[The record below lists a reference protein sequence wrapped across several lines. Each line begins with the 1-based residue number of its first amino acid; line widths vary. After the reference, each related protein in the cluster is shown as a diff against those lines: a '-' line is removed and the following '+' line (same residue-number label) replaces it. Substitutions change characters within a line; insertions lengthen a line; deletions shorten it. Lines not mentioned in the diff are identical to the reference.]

1 MVFELKKSHILHKS
15 MTLFYIQQKLDRT
28 KDLSYNLPQV
38 FLKKVRD
45 DKMNKV
51 SPRKTFAIISHP
63 DAGKTTL
70 TEKLLLFG
78 GAIQQAGAVKARGEN
93 RRARSD
99 WMKVEQERGIS
110 VASSVMTFDY
120 DGVTFNLL
128 DTPGHE
134 DFSEDTYRVLT
145 AVDSAVMVLDSAK
158 GIETQTK
165 KLFEVCRLRDVP
177 IITFINKL
185 DREGQDPFALLDE
198 IERTLAL
205 DVTPASWPV
214 GAGKDFKGCYDILNN
229 RMILMEKN
237 KSSINSV
244 IETCSGLDDPKLDE
258 MLPAHQAAKL
268 REDVMMIQELC
279 PKFDLEAYLA
289 GTLTPVFFGSAI
301 NNFGVKEVLEG
312 LHKFAPT
319 PRPHSAQERMVA
331 PDENKVSG
339 FIFKIQANMDPKH
352 RDRIAFM
359 RLCSGHFRRGQVLK
373 QIRTSKEIKV
383 STPVMFMA
391 QERELAEDAYA
402 GDIIGIPNHGQLRI
416 GDSLTEGEK
425 ITFTGIPSF
434 APELLKSVRA
444 LDPLKSKHLGDALKQ
459 IAEEGGA
466 SVFKPIVGAEWIV
479 GVVGVLQFEV
489 MADRIKNEFGLPVMF
504 EPTQYFTAR
513 WVSSDDKTEMKKFQ
527 DANKL
532 NLAEDHDG
540 EMVLLARNTW
550 HLNKTKE
557 DFPKIKFAKIKE

>member
-1 MVFELKKSHILHKS
+1 
-15 MTLFYIQQKLDRT
+15 MT
-28 KDLSYNLPQV
+28 QV
-38 FLKKVRD
+38 
-45 DKMNKV
+45 N
-51 SPRKTFAIISHP
+51 PRKTFAIISHP

-120 DGVTFNLL
+120 DGITFNLL

-158 GIETQTK
+158 GIEAQTK

-214 GAGKDFKGCYDILNN
+214 GSGKDFKGCYDILNN
-229 RMILMEKN
+229 RMILMSKTGD
-237 KSSINSV
+237 KSTVNSV

-258 MLPAHQAAKL
+258 LLPAHQVAKL
-268 REDVMMIQELC
+268 REDVMMIEELC

-289 GTLTPVFFGSAI
+289 GTVTPVFFGSAI
-301 NNFGVKEVLEG
+301 NNFGVREVLEG
-312 LHKFAPT
+312 LHRFAPT
-319 PRPHSAQERMVA
+319 PRPHPAVERMVN
-331 PDENKVSG
+331 PDEGKVTG
-339 FIFKIQANMDPKH
+339 FVFKIQANMDPKH

-359 RLCSGHFRRGQVLK
+359 RICSGHFKRGMTLTQVRTGKGLK
-373 QIRTSKEIKV
+373 V
-383 STPVMFMA
+383 PTPVMFLA
-391 QERELAEDAYA
+391 QERELAEDAFA

-425 ITFTGIPSF
+425 INFTGIPAF
-434 APELLKSVRA
+434 APELLKSARA

-466 SVFKPIVGAEWIV
+466 SVFKPVVGAEWIV

-489 MADRIKNEFGLPVMF
+489 MADRIKNEFNLPVMF

-513 WVSSDDKTEMKKFQ
+513 WVSSEDKLEMKKFT
-527 DANKL
+527 DANRL
-532 NLAEDHDG
+532 NLAEDNDG
-540 EMVLLARNTW
+540 ALVFLARNAW
-550 HLNKTKE
+550 HLNKAQE
-557 DFPKIKFAKIKE
+557 DFPKVKFAKVKE

>member
-1 MVFELKKSHILHKS
+1 
-15 MTLFYIQQKLDRT
+15 MT
-28 KDLSYNLPQV
+28 QV
-38 FLKKVRD
+38 
-45 DKMNKV
+45 N
-51 SPRKTFAIISHP
+51 PRKTFAIISHP

-120 DGVTFNLL
+120 DGITFNLL

-214 GAGKDFKGCYDILNN
+214 GSGKDFKGCYDILNN
-229 RMILMEKN
+229 RMILMSKTGD
-237 KSSINSV
+237 KSTVNSV

-258 MLPAHQAAKL
+258 LLPAHQVAKL
-268 REDVMMIQELC
+268 REDVMMIEELC
-279 PKFDLEAYLA
+279 PKFDLDAYLA

-301 NNFGVKEVLEG
+301 NNFGVREVLEG
-312 LHKFAPT
+312 LHQFAPT
-319 PRPHSAQERMVA
+319 PRPHPAVERMVN
-331 PDENKVSG
+331 PDEGKVTG
-339 FIFKIQANMDPKH
+339 FVFKIQANMDPKH

-359 RLCSGHFRRGQVLK
+359 RICSGHFKRGMTLTQVRTGKGLK
-373 QIRTSKEIKV
+373 V
-383 STPVMFMA
+383 PTPVMFLA
-391 QERELAEDAYA
+391 QERELAEDAFA

-425 ITFTGIPSF
+425 INFTGIPAF
-434 APELLKSVRA
+434 APELLKSARA

-466 SVFKPIVGAEWIV
+466 SVFKPVVGAEWIV

-489 MADRIKNEFGLPVMF
+489 MADRIKNEFNLPVMF

-513 WVSSDDKTEMKKFQ
+513 WVSSEDKAEMKKFT
-527 DANKL
+527 DANRL
-532 NLAEDHDG
+532 NLAEDNDG
-540 EMVLLARNTW
+540 ALVFLARNAW
-550 HLNKTKE
+550 HLNKAQE
-557 DFPKIKFAKIKE
+557 DFPKVKFAKVKE

>member
-1 MVFELKKSHILHKS
+1 
-15 MTLFYIQQKLDRT
+15 MTKP
-28 KDLSYNLPQV
+28 N
-38 FLKKVRD
+38 
-45 DKMNKV
+45 
-51 SPRKTFAIISHP
+51 PRKTFAIISHP

-78 GAIQQAGAVKARGEN
+78 GAIQQAGAVKARGEA

-120 DGVTFNLL
+120 DNITFNLL

-214 GAGKDFKGCYDILNN
+214 GSGKDFMGCYDILNN
-229 RMILMEKN
+229 RMILMTKTGD
-237 KSSINSV
+237 KSTVNST
-244 IETCSGLDDPKLDE
+244 IETCSGLDDPKLDKL
-258 MLPAHQAAKL
+258 LPPHQAAKL
-268 REDVMMIQELC
+268 REDVMMIDELC
-279 PKFDLEAYLA
+279 PKFDLHAYLE

-301 NNFGVKEVLEG
+301 NNFGVREVLEG
-312 LHKFAPT
+312 LRAFAPQ
-319 PRPHSAQERMVA
+319 PRPHPAVERMVKA
-331 PDENKVSG
+331 DEPKVSG

-359 RLCSGHFRRGQVLK
+359 RICSGHFKRGMTLVQSRTGKGLK
-373 QIRTSKEIKV
+373 V
-383 STPVMFMA
+383 PTPVMFLA
-391 QERELAEDAYA
+391 QERELAEDAYP

-425 ITFTGIPSF
+425 LNFTGIPAF

-466 SVFKPIVGAEWIV
+466 SVFKPVVGAEWIV

-513 WVSSDDKTEMKKFQ
+513 WVSSEDKNAMKNFM
-527 DANKL
+527 DANRL
-532 NLAEDHDG
+532 NLAEDNDG
-540 EMVLLARNTW
+540 ALVFLARNAW
-550 HLNKTKE
+550 HLNKAQE
-557 DFPKIKFAKIKE
+557 DFPKVVFNKTKETFVKG